1 MNLAILED
9 PRQRRQYQAGIV
21 EETLIKRPYLRVFT
35 MQVLE
40 GPKDCL
46 RDVDLLR
53 VAKECLKGLSGEDL
67 RLIHD

>member
-1 MNLAILED
+1 MNLANLED
-9 PRQRRQYQAGIV
+9 PRQRRQYQAVIV
-21 EETLIKRPYLRVFT
+21 EETLTKRPYLRVLT
-35 MQVLE
+35 VLVLD

-53 VAKECLKGLSGEDL
+53 VSKECLKGLTGEDL